1 MRCLLLLFT
10 LSILSG
16 CSSYLQE
23 RQTEDGLHGPG
34 MVRHE
39 ETGPM
44 MEAFRLNQSF

>member
-1 MRCLLLLFT
+1 MRPLLLLSF
-10 LSILSG
+10 LLLNG
-16 CSSYLQE
+16 CSSYMQE